1 MLRNIIFLWAIISL
15 SILPLTYAQDKSVAP
30 SGGKSAMAEDKP
42 SIFGTDEADQ
52 PVKKE
57 IKRSKRWYPF
67 EKNKKWYQF
76 IGESSTTETAQE
88 SYGQERQEQQA
99 PSK

>member
-1 MLRNIIFLWAIISL
+1 MALF
-15 SILPLTYAQDKSVAP
+15 ILPLGYAMDKPISRSEDKPAA
-30 SGGKSAMAEDKP
+30 SKDKP

-57 IKRSKRWYPF
+57 VKRSKRWYPF
-67 EKNKKWYQF
+67 EKNKKWYPF
-76 IGESSTTETAQE
+76 IGESSAQETAQGE
-88 SYGQERQEQQA
+88 LA

>member
-1 MLRNIIFLWAIISL
+1 MRTIAVLLAVLSL
-15 SILPLTYAQDKSVAP
+15 FILSFAHAQDKSVVP
-30 SGGKSAMAEDKP
+30 SGGKSAMAEGKP

-52 PVKKE
+52 PVEKE

-67 EKNKKWYQF
+67 EKDKKWYQF
-76 IGESSTTETAQE
+76 IGESSAPQTPQE
-88 SYGQERQEQQA
+88 SYGQERQEQPS